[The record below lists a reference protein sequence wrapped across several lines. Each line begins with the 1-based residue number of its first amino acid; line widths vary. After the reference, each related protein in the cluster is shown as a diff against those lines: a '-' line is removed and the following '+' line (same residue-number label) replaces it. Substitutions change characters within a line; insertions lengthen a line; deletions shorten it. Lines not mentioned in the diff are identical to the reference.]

1 MGLGLKRK
9 PKSVSSNSTK
19 SVFTKRDIEKA
30 LKMSNLGKMPKGTD
44 GTKGQVGK
52 KVKAINMKTKDL
64 DDIFE
69 PKV

>member
-1 MGLGLKRK
+1 MGFGLKK
-9 PKSVSSNSTK
+9 KLKKVHSNSTK
-19 SVFTKRDIEKA
+19 SVFTKTDVEKA

-52 KVKAINMKTKDL
+52 KVKAINQKTKDL